1 MKMLKLHVTPAQD
14 GPFEIDVDRDDL
26 VIGRSKTADVGI
38 NDRFLS
44 RRHAR
49 LYRVD
54 DGWLV
59 EDLGSRNGTFVNGV
73 RAEGPTA
80 VAAGDIITMSASM
93 VKVFEE
99 GQQPPPTPQPDA
111 LGEASVLRPATELLA
126 MSTCLPQ
133 PEQDPAGESM
143 RRYAERLAIL
153 NEVHQALAESIAL
166 DELLELIL
174 ERVFD
179 HLRPEKGAVYLKDT
193 DGVLHRAAERPVGLS
208 DSQFTLS
215 QSLCREV
222 VDKGMTALVHDIET
236 DSRFA
241 EAASLLDSGI
251 RTLVAAPL
259 MHSTGTLGM
268 IVLSSTVG
276 GRAFT
281 EGDMDLLTSL
291 ASVAALRIRNVSLTE
306 EAAERRQL
314 QHEVT
319 LARQIQV
326 SLIPD
331 HLPEVEGYDLYG
343 GNIPSQGVSGDYF
356 EVIERLDGREF
367 VLFIADVSGKGIAA
381 SLLTAYIEALST
393 APIEDGLA
401 PDEIF
406 TRVSRR
412 LYNRTPHER
421 FATAILAVLDPVSH
435 RLRYANAGHNPAL
448 VLRQDGSAQW
458 LSSTGVPLGL
468 LPMADYN
475 SDEIDLGSGDLLVLY
490 TDGIVE
496 AINPAEEEYDVERLE
511 AAVRDHRDATLDQMA
526 DAIDRDLDRFAQGVP
541 FADDRTIV
549 ILRRTR

>member
-1 MKMLKLHVTPAQD
+1 MLKLHVTPSED
-14 GPFEIDVDRDDL
+14 GPFEINVDRDEF
-26 VIGRSKTADVGI
+26 VIGRSAKSDVTIG
-38 NDRFLS
+38 DRFLS
-44 RRHAR
+44 RQHAR
-49 LYRVD
+49 LFRVD
-54 DGWLV
+54 DEWLI

-73 RAEGPTA
+73 KIEGPTA
-80 VAAGDIITMSASM
+80 VTAGDVISMSASL

-99 GQQPPPTPQPDA
+99 GQQPPPTPHRDV
-111 LGEASVLRPATELLA
+111 LGEGSVFRPATELLS
-126 MSTCLPQ
+126 MSTHLPL
-133 PEQDPAGESM
+133 PDHDPAGGSI

-153 NEVHQALAESIAL
+153 NEIHQALGESIAL

-179 HLRPEKGAVYLKDT
+179 HLRPEKGAIYLKDA
-193 DGVLHRAAERPVGLS
+193 DENLHRAAERPVGLT
-208 DSQFTLS
+208 DEQFTLS

-222 VDKGMTALVHDIET
+222 VEKGMAALVHDVET

-259 MHSTGTLGM
+259 IHSTGTLGM

-291 ASVAALRIRNVSLTE
+291 ASVAALRIRNVSLAE
-306 EAAERRQL
+306 EAAERRRL
-314 QHEVT
+314 EHEVT

-331 HLPEVEGYDLYG
+331 HLPDVEGYELYG

-356 EVIERLDGREF
+356 EVIERLDGREC

-393 APIEDGLA
+393 APIEDGLSA
-401 PDEIF
+401 DEIL

-412 LYNRTPHER
+412 LYHRTPHER
-421 FATAILAVLDPVSH
+421 FATAILAILDPVSH

-448 VLRQDGSAQW
+448 VLRQDGTAQW
-458 LSSTGVPLGL
+458 LNSTGVPLGL
-468 LPMADYN
+468 LPMADYDC
-475 SDEIDLGSGDLLVLY
+475 DEIDMGSGDLLVLY

-496 AINPAEEEYDVERLE
+496 AIDPAEEEYDVERLE
-511 AAVRDHRDATLDQMA
+511 AAVRDHREMSLEEMA
-526 DAIDRDLDRFAQGVP
+526 DAIDSDLERFVRGVP

-549 ILRRTR
+549 MLRRTK

>member
-1 MKMLKLHVTPAQD
+1 MLKLHITPAQD
-14 GPFEIDVDRDDL
+14 GPFEINVDRDEL
-26 VIGRSKTADVGI
+26 IIGRSKTADVGI
-38 NDRFLS
+38 SDRFLS
-44 RRHAR
+44 RQHAR

-54 DGWLV
+54 DGWLI

-73 RAEGPTA
+73 PAEGPTA
-80 VAAGDIITMSASM
+80 VTAGDIITMSASM

-99 GQQPPPTPQPDA
+99 GQQPPPTPQSGA

-126 MSTCLPQ
+126 MSTCLP
-133 PEQDPAGESM
+133 PAEQDPAGESM

-153 NEVHQALAESIAL
+153 NEIHKALAESIAL
-166 DELLELIL
+166 DELLDLIL

-179 HLRPEKGAVYLKDT
+179 HLRPEKGAVYLKDA

-208 DSQFTLS
+208 DNQFTLS

-241 EAASLLDSGI
+241 EAASLLDSGV

-268 IVLSSTVG
+268 IVLSSTAG

-314 QHEVT
+314 QHEVA

-421 FATAILAVLDPVSH
+421 FATAILAVLDPVGH

-448 VLRQDGSAQW
+448 VLRQEGSAQW

-468 LPMADYN
+468 LPMADYD
-475 SDEIDLGSGDLLVLY
+475 SDEIELGAGDLLVLY

-511 AAVRDHRDATLDQMA
+511 AAVRDHRDTTLDQMA
-526 DAIDRDLDRFAQGVP
+526 DAIDRDLYRFAQGVP

-549 ILRRTR
+549 ILRRAT